1 VFWDGW
7 SPSPS
12 KEQPSILAGSGT
24 IGPCCK
30 ISPVPPIK
38 LASTRQRLRNQ
49 VALVTG
55 ATRGI
60 GLAIAR
66 ALAAEGCN
74 LVLTGRDV
82 SALTRISRELASAK
96 INVLAHPCDVR
107 DPQSVDDLFR
117 AIRRQ
122 CKRLDILVNNAGIAH
137 ANLTVDTLSLPLWQD
152 VIETNLTGMFL
163 VTQAALAIMKRGGT
177 IVNNLSIAANRV
189 FAGSAA
195 YIASKHGA
203 LGLTNTLREELRPRG
218 IRVIALLPGATNTE
232 IWNTFWP
239 EVPRKKM
246 MSPATV
252 AAAVVNAIQLPPNA
266 TVETL
271 EILPTAGRL

>member
-1 VFWDGW
+1 VPHK
-7 SPSPS
+7 PSTG
-12 KEQPSILAGSGT
+12 QLH
-24 IGPCCK
+24 
-30 ISPVPPIK
+30 
-38 LASTRQRLRNQ
+38 NQ

-66 ALAAEGCN
+66 ALAAQGCN
-74 LVLTGRDV
+74 LTLTGRDEQ
-82 SALTRISRELASAK
+82 SLHRIGRELASAK
-96 INVLAHPCDVR
+96 VQILAHPCDVR
-107 DPQSVDDLFR
+107 DPQSIDDLFR

-122 CKRLDILVNNAGIAH
+122 FKRIDILVNNAGIAH
-137 ANLTVDTLSLPLWQD
+137 ANLTVDKIPLPLWRD
-152 VIETNLTGMFL
+152 VIETNLTGTFL
-163 VTQAALAIMKRGGT
+163 VTQAALAIMKRGGS

-195 YIASKHGA
+195 YNASKHGA
-203 LGLTNTLREELRPRG
+203 LGLTNTLREELRPKG

-239 EVPRKKM
+239 QAPRKKM

-252 AAAVVNAIQLPPNA
+252 AAAVVNAILLPPNA

-271 EILPTAGRL
+271 EILPTAGLL

>member
-1 VFWDGW
+1 M
-7 SPSPS
+7 
-12 KEQPSILAGSGT
+12 KT
-24 IGPCCK
+24 K
-30 ISPVPPIK
+30 
-38 LASTRQRLRNQ
+38 STRQPARKPLRGQ

-74 LVLTGRDV
+74 LVVTGRDKQ
-82 SALTRISRELASAK
+82 ALRRIGRELASAK
-96 INVLAHPCDVR
+96 IQILTHPCDVR
-107 DPQSVDDLFR
+107 DPQSIDDLFR

-122 CKRLDILVNNAGIAH
+122 FKRLDILVNNAGIAH
-137 ANLTVDTLSLPLWQD
+137 ANLTVDKIPLPLWRD

-163 VTQAALAIMKRGGT
+163 VTQAALAIMKRGGS

-195 YIASKHGA
+195 YNASKHGA
-203 LGLTNTLREELRPRG
+203 LGLTNTLREELRPKG

-239 EVPRKKM
+239 QAPRKKM

-252 AAAVVNAIQLPPNA
+252 AAAVVNAILLPPNA

-271 EILPTAGRL
+271 EILPTAGLL